1 MGSFFWKEASE
12 KWTTEKESLG
22 KLDIHCTC
30 AISKKY
36 FKRI

>member
-1 MGSFFWKEASE
+1 MGSFYRKEASE
-12 KWTTEKESLG
+12 KWTTEKGSLG
-22 KLDIHCTC
+22 NLDIHCTR